1 MSDFYILLY
10 TCLYLSNSP
19 QRTFIIEEQA
29 SCFTCPN
36 GKGVL
41 NREWPTEGP
50 ASHGE
55 RRADPV
61 RLRQG
66 GELPR
71 SSSAWCALHPAETPA
86 HRTRGPSAVSLACLP
101 AGLPM
106 RPAGARDAGGRGQ
119 RVMLLPPRAPPAWFT
134 SLSSRGLPARGKTND
149 ARAGRAPRD
158 GERAKRMGAEDE
170 TASGCD

>member
-71 SSSAWCALHPAETPA
+71 SSSASVRITPRRDPGA
-86 HRTRGPSAVSLACLP
+86 PHARSVSGFLSLSPCGAADAAC
-101 AGLPM
+101 G
-106 RPAGARDAGGRGQ
+106 RPRRRRPRSARDAVDAEGAA
-119 RVMLLPPRAPPAWFT
+119 RVVHISLLKRVAG
-134 SLSSRGLPARGKTND
+134 SRENKRCSR
-149 ARAGRAPRD
+149 RAGTTRRGESEAD
-158 GERAKRMGAEDE
+158 G
-170 TASGCD
+170 C